1 MTFYQILQFLMN
13 GFSAVY
19 SWFQSILDSIPGSFA
34 TWGSLFVVAGIV
46 RLILIPALGNRL
58 HSGSDKVVSS
68 LSRDN
73 SDKMHIQKSERVFGR

>member
-1 MTFYQILQFLMN
+1 MTFYQILQFLLN
-13 GFSAVY
+13 GFNAVY

-58 HSGSDKVVSS
+58 HSGSDKVISA
-68 LSRDN
+68 LSKENKKDMN
-73 SDKMHIQKSERVFGR
+73 